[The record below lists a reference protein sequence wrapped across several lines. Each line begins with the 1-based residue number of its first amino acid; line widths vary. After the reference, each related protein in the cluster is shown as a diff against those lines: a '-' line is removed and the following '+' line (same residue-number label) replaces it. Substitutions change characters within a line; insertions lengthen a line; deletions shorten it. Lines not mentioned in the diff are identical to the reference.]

1 VIVSSRLPQLRTVF
15 QENRQVEEGEKR
27 SLRRSVEKRC
37 ERDFFLLLSSND
49 FVVLSEMHGMP
60 SNRARTY
67 TKEKHIYIWP
77 VWFVHSKSGPAEA
90 EAELAPPLLALV
102 SFHEG
107 LGRCQVAGL
116 HGQFVAGAVDE
127 TALGA

>member
-1 VIVSSRLPQLRTVF
+1 
-15 QENRQVEEGEKR
+15 VEEGEKR

-37 ERDFFLLLSSND
+37 ERDFFCCFRQMILLYCRKCMECLQI
-49 FVVLSEMHGMP
+49 E
-60 SNRARTY
+60 RALTQKKN
-67 TKEKHIYIWP
+67 TFIWP